1 MDIIKDFA
9 SVNFLSVFISI
20 FIIIFAIVA
29 IIEIVGKFS
38 AYMGKPFKWVK
49 GKNED
54 HDIIKQLIKT
64 IDEIKEQQNIDR
76 EQSIKHDKM
85 IQDDLLSL
93 ANTVNGI
100 AGTLDD
106 MQRKLNNTE
115 MATLKDKL
123 LLYYKKYKDIGE
135 WDEFESE
142 VFWELYDSYIS
153 HGGNSFV
160 KNEIEPVMRE
170 MKTVAKGHQ

>member
-1 MDIIKDFA
+1 MEIIYDLTKM
-9 SVNFLSVFISI
+9 NFMSVFVSI

-29 IIEIVGKFS
+29 IVEIVGKFS
-38 AYMGKPFKWVK
+38 AYIGKPFKWVK
-49 GKNED
+49 SKNAD
-54 HDIIKQLIKT
+54 HDIIIKLTKT
-64 IDEIKEQQNIDR
+64 IDEIKEQQDTDR

-85 IQDDLLSL
+85 IKDDLSNL
-93 ANTVNGI
+93 ANTVNDI
-100 AGTLDD
+100 ADTLGVIQKKID
-106 MQRKLNNTE
+106 NTE

-160 KNEIEPVMRE
+160 KNEIEPVMRG
-170 MKTVAKGHQ
+170 MKKVEKGY